1 MFLLPNV
8 SMKKIKILC
17 MYVQQLYD
25 LNFHFEKI
33 DFGVVLP
40 FSSVFI
46 YVGRVSLNNENAIAL
61 ICHLSTFH
69 G

>member
-1 MFLLPNV
+1 
-8 SMKKIKILC
+8 
-17 MYVQQLYD
+17 MYFQHLYD

-33 DFGVVLP
+33 DFGVFLP
-40 FSSVFI
+40 FSPVFI
-46 YVGRVSLNNENAIAL
+46 YVGRMPLNNENAIAL

>member
-1 MFLLPNV
+1 
-8 SMKKIKILC
+8 
-17 MYVQQLYD
+17 MYFQHLYD

-33 DFGVVLP
+33 DFGVFLP
-40 FSSVFI
+40 FSPVFI
-46 YVGRVSLNNENAIAL
+46 YVGRVSLKNENAIAL